1 MTFYELTDY
10 AQMGLVGLVIILLG
24 LIRIPRVDLNIW
36 SLIAKGVGKALNRD
50 IAERLDK
57 LTKDFEHHLVVEEED
72 KIREARRYILRFND
86 EILYNRRHS
95 KEHFDEILDY
105 IDIYEEYCN
114 LHPNYK
120 NNKAMIAID
129 TIKKTYDYC
138 LKTHDF
144 LAADKQ
150 EVVKW

>member
-50 IAERLDK
+50 ITERLDK

-72 KIREARRYILRFND
+72 KIREARRYILRFSD
-86 EILYNRRHS
+86 EILYNKRHS

-114 LHPNYK
+114 SHPNYK
-120 NNKAMIAID
+120 NNKAMMAID
-129 TIKKTYDYC
+129 TIKKTYDHC
-138 LKTHDF
+138 LETHDF
-144 LAADKQ
+144 LAADK
-150 EVVKW
+150 